1 MLTII
6 HLISKAKIIIISDS
20 ILQLSLIAAMSNF
33 STFFKS
39 FSILLYFMS
48 HSVSSLPSNK
58 FWNESSACLLNC
70 TLSYMKMWL
79 EVMQHDAVEKLEAVD
94 AEHICRK
101 FLKYSA
107 CVKVCNSP
115 NSPFLKFEDFE
126 KNCKDVNNGIL
137 TNLTCIRKN
146 SANVRRMCMKEEN
159 NLLKAV
165 DKTLLQA
172 TKALW
177 VSNVADK
184 GPFCK
189 YDTRY
194 CKSSIFYNKSFII
207 LKICLKFSLIYIT
220 SSVNTKKYIFSKKIN
235 CHAAMIQVNCSFT
248 NLHNECPDQEIY
260 ILLQLI
266 QSQLKSTVNKNC
278 KECEKLDQFIKELIH
293 TIQPEAE
300 NSDSDNSKAKPN
312 MRSVYANETLEGES
326 DLSISNRS
334 STDQKHSEKLNSN
347 SSSTLSTSTSV
358 FLIVLTYLMKRLF

>member
-1 MLTII
+1 LNWIMLTII

-20 ILQLSLIAAMSNF
+20 ILQLSLIAAMCNF

-48 HSVSSLPSNK
+48 HPVSSLPSNK

-184 GPFCK
+184 GPFC
-189 YDTRY
+189 
-194 CKSSIFYNKSFII
+194 N
-207 LKICLKFSLIYIT
+207 
-220 SSVNTKKYIFSKKIN
+220 
-235 CHAAMIQVNCSFT
+235 AAMIQVNCSFT

>member
-1 MLTII
+1 
-6 HLISKAKIIIISDS
+6 
-20 ILQLSLIAAMSNF
+20 MSNF

-58 FWNESSACLLNC
+58 LWNESSACLLNC

-146 SANVRRMCMKEEN
+146 SANVRRKCMKEEN

-165 DKTLLQA
+165 DKTLYKQQKHYGYQTLL
-172 TKALW
+172 TKAH
-177 VSNVADK
+177 
-184 GPFCK
+184 F
-189 YDTRY
+189 
-194 CKSSIFYNKSFII
+194 
-207 LKICLKFSLIYIT
+207 
-220 SSVNTKKYIFSKKIN
+220 
-235 CHAAMIQVNCSFT
+235 AMPQ
-248 NLHNECPDQEIY
+248 
-260 ILLQLI
+260 
-266 QSQLKSTVNKNC
+266 
-278 KECEKLDQFIKELIH
+278 
-293 TIQPEAE
+293 
-300 NSDSDNSKAKPN
+300 
-312 MRSVYANETLEGES
+312 
-326 DLSISNRS
+326 
-334 STDQKHSEKLNSN
+334 
-347 SSSTLSTSTSV
+347 
-358 FLIVLTYLMKRLF
+358 